1 MFLGVPKRDRS
12 SRSSFVSR
20 FSLVSCS
27 AHVAHPKPVCALAHS
42 PQVLLMEQVEG
53 ENPLIHRVL
62 MLDEAMV
69 PPFLQGH
76 PDEGCVHSAISPAG

>member
-1 MFLGVPKRDRS
+1 MFLGVSKRDRS
-12 SRSSFVSR
+12 RRSSFVSR

-27 AHVAHPKPVCALAHS
+27 AHPKPVCALAHS

-62 MLDEAMV
+62 MLDEGMV

>member
-1 MFLGVPKRDRS
+1 
-12 SRSSFVSR
+12 
-20 FSLVSCS
+20 
-27 AHVAHPKPVCALAHS
+27 
-42 PQVLLMEQVEG
+42 MEQVEG